1 MNIMGALAV
10 LAGTSLA
17 LLGTS
22 ALEAQA
28 LSCGAQVSLCFP
40 QGDLGASGFL
50 DHRFG
55 GGLGLQLGIA
65 FPGGHVIVP
74 RVDCA
79 EFRNAG
85 NGDAKARVYQV
96 GLDYDWYPFTGR
108 AEDGAYLGFGVGY
121 GFTHYQQTT
130 PYGRLSDTPSNV
142 YYAFAAGYRFTR
154 HLGAELRYTY
164 VEYTPT
170 FTGAESTIDAPA
182 ANASLTIHF

>member
-1 MNIMGALAV
+1 VLSGAFLT
-10 LAGTSLA
+10 LSGSPA
-17 LLGTS
+17 LD
-22 ALEAQA
+22 AQE
-28 LSCGAQVSLCFP
+28 LSCGAQVSLCLP

-50 DHRFG
+50 DRRLG

-74 RVDCA
+74 RADLA

-96 GLDYDWYPFTGR
+96 GLDYDWYPFTRR
-108 AEDGAYLGFGVGY
+108 AEDGAYLGLGLGY
-121 GFTHYQQTT
+121 GFTHYQQNT
-130 PYGRLSDTPSNV
+130 PYRRLSDTPSNV
-142 YYAFAAGYRFTR
+142 YYAVAAGYRFTR

-164 VEYTPT
+164 VEYTPS
-170 FTGAESTIDAPA
+170 FTGAESTIDAPV